1 VLRTSADQTATVS
14 RVAKYAVVSAQPFDA
29 RLHSA
34 QSRAGAGECTLHTCG
49 EPAVM
54 TMVGEDRRAG
64 K

>member
-1 VLRTSADQTATVS
+1 VS
-14 RVAKYAVVSAQPFDA
+14 RVAKYTVVSAQPFDA